1 VSAAVL
7 YMSMSL
13 DGFIAGPNDGLGNPG
28 GDNFGRLHEWLGSGD
43 SSTGA
48 GHDGFRP
55 AGDQSAIVFEE
66 MMSTGAVV
74 VGRRT
79 IEQVGYWGGE
89 HHGGVPIFVPT
100 HQPPLKDPP
109 GQVRFVTDGIESCVA
124 QAKAVAGDRNVLVHG
139 AVTAQECLRAGVLD
153 ELQIHLIPFLQGRGR
168 RLFDTLPEEVE
179 LEIVR
184 VIDTP
189 EATHLRYHVR
199 SRPDSR

>member
-1 VSAAVL
+1 VSSTVL

-13 DGFIAGPNDGLGNPG
+13 DGYIAGPNDGPGNPG
-28 GDNFGRLHEWLGSGD
+28 GDDFGRLHAWLASGD
-43 SSTGA
+43 SSTGD

-55 AGDQSAIVFEE
+55 AGEPSGIVFDE

-79 IEQVGYWGGE
+79 IEQAEYWGGE

-100 HQPPLKDPP
+100 HRPPLENPP
-109 GQVRFVTDGIESCVA
+109 GQVRFITDGIESCVA
-124 QAKAVAGDRNVLVHG
+124 QAKAAAGHLNVLVHG

-153 ELQIHLIPFLQGRGR
+153 ELEIHLIPFLQGRGR
-168 RLFDTLPEEVE
+168 RLFDTLPGEIE
-179 LEIVR
+179 LDVVR

-189 EATHLRYHVR
+189 EATHLRYRVR
-199 SRPDSR
+199 R